1 MSQIKVC
8 VIGVGNLGQHHARN
22 YTQIP
27 GVTLTGIV
35 DVDEKRG
42 ETIAAKFKTKCYTNF
57 REAIKNADA
66 VSIVVPTTLHY
77 QIGKEILSAGKHCLI
92 EKPFTTEV
100 SHAEELIQ
108 LARKNSLVLQ
118 IGHIERFNGAILS
131 LQKHI
136 KNPKFIESD
145 RLGPYDPRVS
155 DVGVV
160 LDLMIHDLDI
170 IPFLAG
176 SKVKD
181 LEAFGTKI
189 FSKHEDIVKVRLRFH
204 NGCIADLSASRASYG
219 KYRKLRVFQPDA
231 YISVDYATQRYR
243 LYKKKSLEVASMK
256 DIEISSPKVERIE
269 PLRKELEHFIDCV
282 REGKSP
288 IVTGEYGK
296 DALELA
302 LEVLNKLQIHKS
314 EI

>member
-1 MSQIKVC
+1 MRQINVC

-22 YTQIP
+22 YSQIP

-35 DVDEKRG
+35 DLNEKRS
-42 ETIAAKFKTKCYTNF
+42 EKISTQFQTKGYTDF
-57 REAIKNADA
+57 REAIKGADA

-77 QIGKEILSAGKHCLI
+77 SIGKEVLAAGKHCLI

-108 LARKNSLVLQ
+108 LAQKNSVVLQ

-145 RLGPYDPRVS
+145 RLGPYDPRVA

-181 LEAFGTKI
+181 LEAHGTKI

-204 NGCIADLSASRASYG
+204 NGCIADLSASRASFG
-219 KYRKLRVFQPDA
+219 KYRKLRIFQPDA
-231 YISVDYATQRYR
+231 YISVDYAAQRYR
-243 LYKKKSLEVASMK
+243 IYRKKSEDAASMK
-256 DIEISSPKVERIE
+256 DIEISSPKAERLE

-288 IVTGEYGK
+288 LVTGEHGK
-296 DALELA
+296 DALALA
-302 LEVLNKLQIHKS
+302 LEILNKLQIHKS